1 MVQPTNAVAAGM
13 DSEII
18 AAILSGH
25 RDRYTELVDRYQLA
39 AWKLAYSMV
48 GNMDDAKELSQNG
61 FVKAYQHLRSFRGT
75 SKFSTWLYRIIVNEC
90 KDFLKAKSRRP
101 MTVSLTPTDGEEER
115 GEPFELEDPSRDPRD
130 AAADREMA
138 GRLSSAMKALPMQ
151 QGMAF
156 RLHHVEGHS
165 LEDVAQIMGCRVG
178 TVKAHVFRACERLR
192 LELEP
197 YLNGRMA

>member
-1 MVQPTNAVAAGM
+1 MVQPTNAVAAA
-13 DSEII
+13 DDAEVV
-18 AAILSGH
+18 AAVLRGH
-25 RDRYTELVDRYQLA
+25 RDRYAELVDRYQLA

-61 FVKAYQHLRSFRGT
+61 FVKAYRHLRNFRGT
-75 SKFSTWLYRIIVNEC
+75 SKFSTWLYRIMVNEC

-101 MTVSLTPTDGEEER
+101 MTVSLTPMDDEEER
-115 GEPFELEDPSRDPRD
+115 GEPFELEDPSRDPRE

-156 RLHHVEGHS
+156 QLHHVEGHS
-165 LEDVAQIMGCRVG
+165 LEDVAQMMGCRTG